1 MVSTLRSTD
10 SDTGPILGNQGYV
23 VHVST
28 GNGSEEENDTD
39 EERNM
44 DLSRASPPRNG
55 VGVHR
60 SYTVDRLERVSREE
74 KTDDMV

>member
-1 MVSTLRSTD
+1 MVTTPRSTD
-10 SDTGPILGNQGYV
+10 SDMGPILGNQGYM

-44 DLSRASPPRNG
+44 GLPQPIR

-60 SYTVDRLERVSREE
+60 SYTVDRLERASQEE
-74 KTDDMV
+74 KTDDIV